1 MNKEN
6 NDTDPSITYKKP
18 ADLLRADDISKEE
31 KIKLL
36 RDWEYTLRQM
46 QVAEEE
52 NMSSGPDASLQDVL
66 DALHELGAES
76 LDTGISKT

>member
-1 MNKEN
+1 MNDKEN
-6 NDTDPSITYKKP
+6 HPGSNITYEKP
-18 ADLLRADDISKEE
+18 ADLLKASDISRDE
-31 KIKLL
+31 KIRLL

-52 NMSSGPDASLQDVL
+52 NMDSGPDASLQGVL
-66 DALHELGAES
+66 DALSQLDAES